1 MSLETGSESSSATSA
16 DSGSVADAAPSE
28 TTSTGYSVTDP
39 GYETLEPVEDE
50 LSALIAENT
59 KSKPSEKVAT
69 AAAAKTDD
77 ASDTDDGETEE
88 TVDGTKSEK
97 PAGDVS
103 ADEEIS
109 DELLDRAIAVGYE
122 LEDIRDLKDAKAFE
136 KEILRVER
144 LQSRLQGKKAGTE
157 TAGKSEPEP
166 ESKEPDWDQL
176 ITDGHDP
183 DMIALQKSNWQRA
196 AAAEAKVRQLE
207 QVEQQRAAQA
217 VIDRFDD
224 ALNGLGKEYESL
236 LGKGRAAELIKS
248 SPEAA
253 ANRSKVFET
262 MTILRNGYQQA
273 GRPVP
278 SEEKL
283 IKQALHASFADQIE
297 EFARKSIKQQI
308 KNAGSQALSR
318 PRSGSAKELSGP
330 QRALVKEQ
338 EFWKAHS

>member
-1 MSLETGSESSSATSA
+1 MALETGSESSSATSA
-16 DSGSVADAAPSE
+16 DSGFVADAAPSE

-39 GYETLEPVEDE
+39 GYETREPVEDE

-59 KSKPSEKVAT
+59 KSKPSEKT
-69 AAAAKTDD
+69 APADAAETDD

-88 TVDGTKSEK
+88 TVEK
-97 PAGDVS
+97 PADDVS

-122 LEDIRDLKDAKAFE
+122 LEDIQNLKDAKAFE
-136 KEILRVER
+136 KEIQRVER
-144 LQSRLQGKKAGTE
+144 LQSRLQSKKAGSE
-157 TAGKSEPEP
+157 TAPEKEPEP

-176 ITDGHDP
+176 VADGHDP
-183 DMIALQKSNWQRA
+183 DMIAIAKSNYQV
-196 AAAEAKVRQLE
+196 AETAKAMVKQLQ

-217 VIDRFDD
+217 VVDRFDD

-248 SPEAA
+248 SPEVA

-297 EFARKSIKQQI
+297 ELARKSLKQQI

-318 PRSGSAKELSGP
+318 PRSGSAKELPGP
-330 QRALVKEQ
+330 ERALVKER

>member
-1 MSLETGSESSSATSA
+1 MALETGSESSSATSA

-39 GYETLEPVEDE
+39 GYETREPVEDE
-50 LSALIAENT
+50 LAALIAENK
-59 KSKPSEKVAT
+59 KSKPPEK
-69 AAAAKTDD
+69 AASADAAKTDD

-88 TVDGTKSEK
+88 TPKTATGDG
-97 PAGDVS
+97 GDVS

-122 LEDIRDLKDAKAFE
+122 LEDIQNLKDAKAFE
-136 KEILRVER
+136 REIQRVER
-144 LQSRLQGKKAGTE
+144 LQSRLQSKKAAKE
-157 TAGKSEPEP
+157 TAPEKEPEP
-166 ESKEPDWDQL
+166 ESKEPNWDQL

-196 AAAEAKVRQLE
+196 SAAEAKVRQLE

-217 VIDRFDD
+217 VVDRFDD

-248 SPEAA
+248 SPEVA

-297 EFARKSIKQQI
+297 ELARKSIKQQI

-318 PRSGSAKELSGP
+318 PRSGSAKELPGP
-330 QRALVKEQ
+330 ERALVKER

>member
-16 DSGSVADAAPSE
+16 DSGSAGAVASDAK
-28 TTSTGYSVTDP
+28 TTGYSVTDP
-39 GYETLEPVEDE
+39 GYETREPVEDE
-50 LSALIAENT
+50 LSALVAENT
-59 KSKPSEKVAT
+59 KSKPSEKAAP
-69 AAAAKTDD
+69 AAAAETDD
-77 ASDTDDGETEE
+77 ASDTEVDTESETEE
-88 TVDGTKSEK
+88 TPKKAAD
-97 PAGDVS
+97 DVS

-318 PRSGSAKELSGP
+318 PRSGSAKELPGP
-330 QRALVKEQ
+330 ERALMKER